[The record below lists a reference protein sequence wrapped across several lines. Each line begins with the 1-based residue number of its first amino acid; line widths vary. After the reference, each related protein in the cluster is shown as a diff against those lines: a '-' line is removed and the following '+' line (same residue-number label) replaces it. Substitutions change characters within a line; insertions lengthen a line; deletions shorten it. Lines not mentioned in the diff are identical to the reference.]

1 MKTMTEQERVEFF
14 RKYGDGTGGVIGGR
28 GSFTPGGGRI
38 RNPASPLVAPE
49 PSSTRAA
56 EELHLVGKSVP
67 VVDGV
72 AKVTGQARYANDI
85 TLPGQLY
92 AKTLRSPYPHA
103 RIVRIDTSK
112 AKALP
117 GVEAVLTAD
126 DMPPTTFLR
135 PLDYGP
141 VLNKDRVR
149 LVGDAVAV
157 VAAVD
162 EDTAKEA
169 LTLIEVEYELLPFVL
184 DEEEAAKPD
193 APQLYDEGNITIG
206 SGPQGEPSRNARGDV
221 DKGFAEADLV
231 WEQKYKTSHQVNSSP
246 GMRSAVCQWIGD
258 ELTMWINAQGTSTPR
273 NEIAWRLGIPASKV
287 RVISEYSTGGYG
299 SGNHSSGTNNWK
311 IAAAVLAK
319 VTGKPVKMEFTREEE
334 LILGM
339 GRHPHTSYLKMGV
352 KQDGT
357 ITAVDAKCYVNTG
370 AHGDYRVLTDSM
382 GGYYVN
388 SYKNPN
394 ARFEGIV
401 VTTNRP
407 SAREMRSFASPQAH
421 FALCTMLDEIAHE
434 LKMDPLDLLLKNA
447 IEAGDPWTTEFGT
460 LTVSSSGMRE
470 CLTQGAEAFGWRELR
485 KKYPAE
491 ENGKVRGVG
500 VAATTQGMVQ
510 NRSSAVVEINPDGTV
525 TVREGAGNMGMAA
538 HTTLAQIVGEVLG
551 YQSMDDIRVV
561 FGNSD
566 KTPHDNF
573 SYGSRTALC
582 TGLAFQR
589 AAEDARRQLLELAA
603 AKLEVKPDEL
613 DLLDKRVFVK
623 TKQDQAATIPELLG
637 SMLVSGSDFAEMTVV
652 GRGNSDLL
660 VSSQQAVGMA
670 VHFVE
675 VEVDKITG
683 DIRVLRAVCACDM
696 GRALNRMVVEG
707 QIVGAFTQGL
717 GYAFGE
723 NMTVDQPTGIPLTYS
738 WLDYKLVTAPDMP
751 DVTPLIIESIDPQG
765 AFGAKGLGETNL
777 ATPAPAIG
785 NAIFHAIGV
794 RIRELPFRP
803 EKILAG
809 LKQGRS

>member
-1 MKTMTEQERVEFF
+1 MKKISREERAELL
-14 RKYGDGTGGVIGGR
+14 RRYGDGSGGVIGGR
-28 GSFTPGGGRI
+28 GSFTPGNGRA
-38 RNPASPLVAPE
+38 RRTAPSADAAPSP
-49 PSSTRAA
+49 TIKAA
-56 EELHLVGKSVP
+56 EELRLVGKSVP
-67 VVDGV
+67 VIDGV
-72 AKVTGQARYANDI
+72 AKVTGQAKYANDI
-85 TLPGQLY
+85 SLPGQLY
-92 AKTLRSPYPHA
+92 AKTLRSPFPHA

-117 GVEAVLTAD
+117 GVAAVLTAD

-169 LTLIEVEYELLPFVL
+169 LKLIEVEYEVLPFVL
-184 DEEEAAKPD
+184 DEEEAARSS
-193 APQLYDEGNITIG
+193 APQLYEEGNIAIG
-206 SGPQGEPSRNARGDV
+206 SGPQGEPARNERGDV
-221 DKGFAEADLV
+221 EKGFAEADLV
-231 WEQKYKTSHQVNSSP
+231 FEQRYKTSHQVNSSP
-246 GMRSAVCQWIGD
+246 GMRCAVCEWTGD

-287 RVISEYSTGGYG
+287 RVISDYSTGGYG
-299 SGNHSSGTNNWK
+299 SGNHASGTNNWK
-311 IAAAVLAK
+311 IAAAVLSK

-357 ITAVDAKCYVNTG
+357 ITAIDARCYVNTG

-382 GGYYVN
+382 GHYYVN
-388 SYKNPN
+388 AYKTPN

-407 SAREMRSFASPQAH
+407 SAREMRSFAAPQAH
-421 FALCTMLDEIAHE
+421 FALCTMLDEIAHD
-434 LKMDPLDLLLKNA
+434 LKMDPVELLLKNA
-447 IEAGDPWTTEFGT
+447 IEANDPWTTEFGT

-470 CLTQGAEAFGWRELR
+470 CLERGAEAFGWRELR
-485 KKYPAE
+485 EKYPVE

-510 NRSSAVVEINPDGTV
+510 NRSSAFVEINPDGTV
-525 TVREGAGNMGMAA
+525 TVREGAGNMGIAA
-538 HTTLAQIVGEVLG
+538 HTTLGQVVGEVLG
-551 YQSMDDIRVV
+551 YQNMDDIRVV
-561 FGNSD
+561 FGHSD

-589 AAEDARRQLLELAA
+589 AAEDARRQLFELAA
-603 AKLEVKPDEL
+603 GRLEVKPEEL
-613 DLLDKRVFVK
+613 DLLDKRIFVK
-623 TKQDQAATIPELLG
+623 NNPDTSITIPELLG

-660 VSSQQAVGMA
+660 ISSQQAVGMA
-670 VHFVE
+670 AHFVE

-683 DIRVLRAVCACDM
+683 DVRVLRAVCACDM
-696 GRALNRMVVEG
+696 GRALNPMVVEG
-707 QIVGAFTQGL
+707 QIIGAFVQGV
-717 GYAFGE
+717 GFAFGE
-723 NMTVDQPTGIPLTYS
+723 DMAMDKPTGIPVTFS
-738 WLDYKLVTAPDMP
+738 WLDYKLVTTPDMP
-751 DVTPLIIESIDPQG
+751 DVTPIIVESIDPQG
-765 AFGAKGLGETNL
+765 AYGAKGLGETNL
-777 ATPAPAIG
+777 ATPPPAIG
-785 NAIFHAIGV
+785 NAIFHAVGV
-794 RIRELPFRP
+794 RIRELPLGP
-803 EKILAG
+803 EKILAA
-809 LKQGRS
+809 LKERRA